1 MGVDILEKRAARAQG
16 ARAGDESSSSIA
28 RALNPDRPLSTTPA
42 LTRIGIRKNRQIRCF
57 VKCEKFDEFGQ
68 KSWWNEPKG
77 RPVNGQRAHGRG
89 SRDGVRGGG
98 SGSSLI
104 SLAYGS
110 LTFMLGMLWRVVTFP
125 FRLLGW
131 VIDLFGRLVA
141 VLLGFALMV
150 IGMALCASS
159 LMIVGVP
166 VFVIGLILAMK
177 SL

>member
-1 MGVDILEKRAARAQG
+1 
-16 ARAGDESSSSIA
+16 
-28 RALNPDRPLSTTPA
+28 
-42 LTRIGIRKNRQIRCF
+42 
-57 VKCEKFDEFGQ
+57 
-68 KSWWNEPKG
+68 
-77 RPVNGQRAHGRG
+77 
-89 SRDGVRGGG
+89 
-98 SGSSLI
+98 
-104 SLAYGS
+104 
-110 LTFMLGMLWRVVTFP
+110 MLGLLWRTVTFP